1 MCSSKMLATD
11 PSPRRPRV
19 HTEGIYEATMNNGDE
34 VIISE
39 PSIVKVFDEQ
49 LWALFI
55 ANPIG

>member
-1 MCSSKMLATD
+1 
-11 PSPRRPRV
+11 
-19 HTEGIYEATMNNGDE
+19 MNNGDE